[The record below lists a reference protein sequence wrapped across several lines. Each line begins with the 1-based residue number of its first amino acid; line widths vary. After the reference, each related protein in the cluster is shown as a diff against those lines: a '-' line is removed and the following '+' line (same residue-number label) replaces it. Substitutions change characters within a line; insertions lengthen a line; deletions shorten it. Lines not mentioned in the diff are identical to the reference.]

1 MFPIVDDAAFI
12 TSYVCS
18 WKWEG
23 GKWKSEVWKCVFRC
37 RLNLQKKTWMM
48 INGIFFFAI
57 DVPHPPMSMAHSS
70 DSGKMPMGLMGD
82 LLPLII

>member
-1 MFPIVDDAAFI
+1 
-12 TSYVCS
+12 
-18 WKWEG
+18 
-23 GKWKSEVWKCVFRC
+23 
-37 RLNLQKKTWMM
+37 M